1 MPSEQLTGILGRR
14 QVPLLEDVRVASL
27 LVFAGSVLIRLP
39 GLHRLPWTD
48 ELYTMMA
55 AHGWLSDGVPRIGE
69 GVYNRAEGFTAL
81 IAWFFR
87 AFGESL
93 VVARLPSL
101 IAGSLLVVVVFLW
114 TRWAAGT
121 MAAWIAAA
129 FMAFSPLAIQMSQF
143 ARFYALFGL
152 LFSLGAIGFYMLVER
167 RFSAGRSLGV
177 AAGVVGCWLVALHLQ
192 VLTLVGLVAIGF
204 WFATCQFLPWIIARR
219 HQPKVWGLVGLLAVV
234 AVAAAVV
241 GIEHGLARTLLDG
254 YRDGPLTA
262 LEQKNQVWFYHLE
275 FIDRYPSLWPIVP
288 FAAML
293 AASVRPQPSLFCL
306 CLFGVSFAILSFGT
320 MKHFQYLYFVL
331 PFLFVLWG
339 ISLAAALPPLGRWLR
354 DVIDRLLELVAPRL
368 PRGRSRVFLLSAGV
382 LFLILANGA
391 PARTLLKPFGISLRD
406 DAVLVDWSSGKTLL
420 EPRLHDAAVVLSPS
434 DVQALYYLDRLDV
447 VVNASRL
454 TEYGG
459 REFSRDPRT
468 GKVVIS
474 TPESLNLVI
483 DCSPSGLFL
492 TDPVSWQAAWAMPH
506 ATANVVENR
515 LTAIELP
522 PDLKMLAFSWQHP
535 TPAAPPAECDK
546 LPPSARGAAKPQ

>member
-1 MPSEQLTGILGRR
+1 MRSEQLSGILGRR
-14 QVPLLEDVRVASL
+14 PVPLLEDVRVASL
-27 LVFAGSVLIRLP
+27 LVFAGSLLIRLP

-55 AHGWLSDGVPRIGE
+55 AHGWLSDGVPRIAE
-69 GVYNRAEGFTAL
+69 GVYGRAEGFTAL
-81 IAWFFR
+81 VGWFFK

-114 TRWAAGT
+114 TRWAAGN

-152 LFSLGAIGFYMLVER
+152 LFSLGAIGTYVLVER
-167 RFSAGRSLGV
+167 RFSGRWSLAI
-177 AAGVVGCWLVALHLQ
+177 AAAVVGCFLVALHLQ
-192 VLTLVGLVAIGF
+192 VLTLMGLAAIGF
-204 WFATCQFLPWIIARR
+204 WFATCEFLPWIIARR
-219 HQPKVWGLVGLLAVV
+219 HQRKVWILVGLLAVV
-234 AVAAAVV
+234 AVAAAVAGV
-241 GIEHGLARTLLDG
+241 ESGLARILLNG

-262 LEQKNQVWFYHLE
+262 LDQKNQVWFYHLE
-275 FIDRYPSLWPIVP
+275 FIDRYPSLWPFLP

-293 AASVRPQPSLFCL
+293 AISVRPQPSLFCV
-306 CLFGVSFAILSFGT
+306 CLFGVVFLILSFGA
-320 MKHFQYLYFVL
+320 MKHFQYLYFAL

-339 ISLAAALPPLGRWLR
+339 ISLAAALPPLGRWLSG
-354 DVIDRLLELVAPRL
+354 VIDRLLGLVAPDL
-368 PRGRSRVFLLSAGV
+368 PRGPSRAVLLSVGA

-406 DAVLVDWSSGKTLL
+406 DAVLVDWSSGKSLL
-420 EPRLHDAAVVLSPS
+420 QPWLQDAALVLSPS

-447 VVNASRL
+447 VVNASRP

-459 REFSRDPRT
+459 RELSRDPRT

-483 DCSPSGLFL
+483 DCSPSGLFV
-492 TDPVSWQAAWAMPH
+492 TDPVSWQATWALPR
-506 ATANVVENR
+506 ATTRVVENR
-515 LTAIELP
+515 MTAIALP
-522 PDLKMLAFSWQHP
+522 PELKMLAFYWQHP
-535 TPAAPPAECDK
+535 APAAPPAECAS
-546 LPPSARGAAKPQ
+546 LPPSARGAAQAK